1 VTRAYCRILFHDVPV
16 LLISLLSDKISVGQ
30 TGTLLCLNLEPI
42 IYSVTATISDPLLA
56 REYTAWLA
64 GGHIQDVVRAGA
76 LSGELLEF
84 DDDGSGCVRVQAR
97 YVFVN
102 PDAFEAYVRDHA
114 PRLRGEGLAKF
125 GSRTEISFARTV
137 AKRLA
142 GFNLSGD

>member
-1 VTRAYCRILFHDVPV
+1 VFRGVLV

-30 TGTLLCLNLEPI
+30 SGTLLCLNLNPI

-56 REYTAWLA
+56 REYAAWLG
-64 GGHIQDVVRAGA
+64 GGHIQEVVRAGA

-84 DDDGSGCVRVQAR
+84 EDDGSGCVRVQAR
-97 YVFVN
+97 YVFAN
-102 PDAFEAYVRDHA
+102 REAFEAYVRDHA

-142 GFNLSGD
+142 VFNLSGN